1 MADADFDAAV
11 EAAVAARLAE
21 AMAAAQPAAPA
32 AQQPAA
38 PADAAAAAA
47 APAADA
53 AAAVGAVTVTLPTFW
68 TSDPELWFYQA
79 NLVFAQSR
87 ITRSATKYGLA
98 CAKIPVE
105 VLSSIKKTIN
115 GLTAATPDPYEQLRD
130 ALTKSHGMSRWHRG
144 FAIMRH
150 PELGDRRPSR
160 MMSDMLALLP
170 ADTEPELLFFCHFL
184 NRLPA
189 YIRDNVAAGN
199 HKTAEDMAE
208 AADRLWDAHSS
219 NPVTSVLE
227 PLAAVSLRGRS
238 QSPREGRRRSP
249 DRRSPSRR
257 PADRR
262 RSKSRDTRRRRDEDD
277 DPDLCF
283 YHNRWGSRAK
293 KCESGCNWTKN

>member
-1 MADADFDAAV
+1 MADADFGAAV
-11 EAAVAARLAE
+11 EAAVTARLAE
-21 AMAAAQPAAPA
+21 AIAAAQPAAPA
-32 AQQPAA
+32 AQQPTV
-38 PADAAAAAA
+38 PADAA
-47 APAADA
+47 APAAD
-53 AAAVGAVTVTLPTFW
+53 AAVGAVTVTLPTFW

-79 NLVFAQSR
+79 NLVFSQSR

-160 MMSDMLALLP
+160 LMSDMLALLP

-208 AADRLWDAHSS
+208 AADRQSS
-219 NPVTSVLE
+219 NPVASLLD
-227 PLAAVSLRGRS
+227 PLAAVSLRSRS
-238 QSPREGRRRSP
+238 QSPREGRHRSP
-249 DRRSPSRR
+249 DRRSPSRQ

-262 RSKSRDTRRRRDEDD
+262 RSKSRDNRRHREEDD